1 MKKILSVL
9 ALCLLSDGAFSQT
22 TATFE
27 LNQEKARYNQT
38 KNVSQIVSTGFTS
51 TITITNSHLMQIA
64 AVMEQKDGY
73 VSCTLTPQNELA
85 ISHENWLEVKDILD
99 VIRQFV
105 PAEHKKINT
114 VGEGETQHLSK

>member
-9 ALCLLSDGAFSQT
+9 ALCVLCGGAFSQ

-51 TITITNSHLMQIA
+51 TTTISNSHFTQIA
-64 AVMEQKDGY
+64 AAMEQKDGY
-73 VSCTLTPQNELA
+73 VSCTLTPQNELI
-85 ISHENWLEVKDILD
+85 ISHESWLDVKDILD

-105 PAEHKKINT
+105 PVEHKKT
-114 VGEGETQHLSK
+114 SSTEAGETLHLSK

>member
-9 ALCLLSDGAFSQT
+9 ALCLLSGGAFSQ

-38 KNVSQIVSTGFTS
+38 KNVSQIISTGFTS
-51 TITITNSHLMQIA
+51 TTTISNSHLMQIA

-73 VSCTLTPQNELA
+73 VSCTLTPQNEL
-85 ISHENWLEVKDILD
+85 IVTHENWLDVKDILD

-105 PAEHKKINT
+105 PVEHKKNT
-114 VGEGETQHLSK
+114 SAGETEIQHLSR

>member
-9 ALCLLSDGAFSQT
+9 VLCVLSGGAFSQ

-38 KNVSQIVSTGFTS
+38 KNVSQIVSSGFTS
-51 TITITNSHLMQIA
+51 STTISHSHFTQIA
-64 AVMEQKDGY
+64 AAMEQKDGY
-73 VSCTLTPQNELA
+73 VSCTLTPQNELI
-85 ISHENWLEVKDILD
+85 ISHENWLDVKDILD

-105 PAEHKKINT
+105 PVEHKKAST
-114 VGEGETQHLSK
+114 TETGETQHISK